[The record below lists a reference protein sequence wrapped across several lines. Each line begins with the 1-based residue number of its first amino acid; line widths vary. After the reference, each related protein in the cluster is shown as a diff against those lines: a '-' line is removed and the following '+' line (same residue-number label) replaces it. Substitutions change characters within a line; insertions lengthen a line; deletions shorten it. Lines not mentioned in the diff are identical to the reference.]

1 MLVYPFKF
9 LWHDM
14 SSSEEIASK
23 KFSRTEYIANDRSLR
38 SKHDHYGNIICK
50 LIIIQNNYNISF
62 NVLHYFKRYFLNKYY
77 KYDSF

>member
-23 KFSRTEYIANDRSLR
+23 KFRETNALQIIERKHQTIFMNHNADLQIA
-38 SKHDHYGNIICK
+38 
-50 LIIIQNNYNISF
+50 
-62 NVLHYFKRYFLNKYY
+62 LHVILTSMDFEITLFETKDIK
-77 KYDSF
+77 

>member
-23 KFSRTEYIANDRSLR
+23 KFRETNALQIIERKHQTIFMNHNADLQIALHVVLISTEHFEITLFETKDT
-38 SKHDHYGNIICK
+38 K
-50 LIIIQNNYNISF
+50 
-62 NVLHYFKRYFLNKYY
+62 
-77 KYDSF
+77 